1 MDSIRAE
8 CCTASRQR
16 QPENLPPS
24 RTLTHA
30 IDGASPA
37 DSDILR
43 VIVTGIAKCLSLAG
57 GVCRP

>member
-1 MDSIRAE
+1 MDSTRAE

-16 QPENLPPS
+16 QQENLPS
-24 RTLTHA
+24 LQTLTHA

-37 DSDILR
+37 GSDILR
-43 VIVTGIAKCLSLAG
+43 VIVTGIAKFLSLAG